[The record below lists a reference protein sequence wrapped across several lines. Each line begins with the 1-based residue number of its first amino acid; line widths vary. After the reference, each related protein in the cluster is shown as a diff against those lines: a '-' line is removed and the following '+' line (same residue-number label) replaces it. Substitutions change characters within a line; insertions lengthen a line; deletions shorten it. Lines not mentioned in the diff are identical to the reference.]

1 MARRVTRKHTM
12 SDFCDICKKTQSDAK
27 FETVC
32 DSCNTKF
39 GMTEEASQMSECSCP
54 VCPLVKA
61 NVQTCI
67 VIVHM
72 MEEGYNIMPEE
83 AKEFHEQF
91 AALVRSAM
99 AAKLRVKQ
107 TWEHTG
113 PDHNCYIKRIDKEIY
128 KICFHTINSVEP
140 MD

>member
-1 MARRVTRKHTM
+1 
-12 SDFCDICKKTQSDAK
+12 
-27 FETVC
+27 
-32 DSCNTKF
+32 
-39 GMTEEASQMSECSCP
+39 MSECSCP

-61 NVQTCI
+61 DIQTCR
-67 VIVHM
+67 VVVQM
-72 MEEGYNIMPEE
+72 FDDGYNIMPEAAE
-83 AKEFHEQF
+83 EFHEQF